1 MQSTGTIP
9 ATVEDYFET
18 VPANRAMAL
27 AKIRHLCVSG
37 LVGYKESM
45 DYGMPSYSKNGTVQF
60 AFNNRKDDIAV
71 YILVQDVVANHAD
84 AFTDLSTGLI
94 VYNSIF
100 DIDYNLLEEIV
111 EEINVSSSPFYR

>member
-1 MQSTGTIP
+1 MQSSTMP

-37 LVGYKESM
+37 LVGFKESM
-45 DYGMPSYSKNGTVQF
+45 DYGMPSYSKNDTVEF

-71 YILVQDVVANHAD
+71 YVLDKAIVGKHAD
-84 AFTDLSTGLI
+84 AFTDLDAGLI

-111 EEINVSSSPFYR
+111 EEINYSSSPFFR